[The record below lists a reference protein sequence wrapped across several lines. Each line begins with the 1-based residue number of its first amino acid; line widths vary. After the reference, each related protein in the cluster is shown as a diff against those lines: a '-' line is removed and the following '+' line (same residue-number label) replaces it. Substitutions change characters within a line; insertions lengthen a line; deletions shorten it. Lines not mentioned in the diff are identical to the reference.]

1 LYGFA
6 TELRTLAYTMPGGH
20 EDPLIRLSE
29 RMGRH
34 AQQQIDEDRS
44 RSNKHHAVTLPPLS
58 GGDDE
63 SVGRG
68 KTRPR
73 LRQNSHPDS
82 AEIGPLAG
90 WEQMTV
96 GLLRLRF
103 ATCVCLLAAAL
114 LMGAGGGFA
123 IADPGSSSSAA
134 NGDDGTN
141 AGAKKSKKPKD
152 ESGTDTKDGSPGSG
166 GQSGQ
171 PHSIDHEV
179 PKDDPGGTDTK
190 DRTKPHSALGAAV
203 ADPVAEG
210 PNEVAPV
217 SVAVPLVPN
226 EVAPVSVAVPLV
238 PNEVAPVSTALPPV
252 PDVVG
257 PVSDVNALV
266 EDMLTSV
273 TGAVVPLTQL
283 SDLYSFLLGVAKGA
297 SVSDVS
303 ALVQEMLH
311 SVVEAVVLLA
321 QVPADLSSFL
331 LDIAGVQSVVGGAGG
346 IHRPVLSAP
355 ADASVAS
362 RLPLG
367 LPPAGVSGV
376 PVTGEATGVVTLD
389 VNALGRASAMSGM
402 GPLVPDTAPPISAGS
417 SFRHVLGEILVPVSL
432 WALAVA
438 ALPGLGGLVMLFATG
453 TRLGYRQAKAGFAL
467 RAAGIASP
475 GAVALGVVR
484 SRSLVVIRPTALRV
498 VGPTVSNAGRLL
510 DEVA

>member
-1 LYGFA
+1 
-6 TELRTLAYTMPGGH
+6 M
-20 EDPLIRLSE
+20 
-29 RMGRH
+29 M
-34 AQQQIDEDRS
+34 
-44 RSNKHHAVTLPPLS
+44 
-58 GGDDE
+58 
-63 SVGRG
+63 
-68 KTRPR
+68 
-73 LRQNSHPDS
+73 
-82 AEIGPLAG
+82 
-90 WEQMTV
+90 V
-96 GLLRLRF
+96 GLLGLRF

-123 IADPGSSSSAA
+123 IADRGSSRSAA

-141 AGAKKSKKPKD
+141 AGAKKSKKPKH
-152 ESGTDTKDGSPGSG
+152 ESGADTKDGSPGSG

-171 PHSIDHEV
+171 PHSIDPKV
-179 PKDDPGGTDTK
+179 PKDEPGGTDTK

-210 PNEVAPV
+210 
-217 SVAVPLVPN
+217 PN

-283 SDLYSFLLGVAKGA
+283 QSDLYSFLLGIARGA

-331 LDIAGVQSVVGGAGG
+331 LDIAGVQSVVGGVGG

-376 PVTGEATGVVTLD
+376 PVTGEATGVATL
-389 VNALGRASAMSGM
+389 VALGRASAMSGM
-402 GPLVPDTAPPISAGS
+402 APLAPDTAPPISAGS

-432 WALAVA
+432 WALAVT
-438 ALPGLGGLVMLFATG
+438 ALPGVGGLVMLFATG

>member
-1 LYGFA
+1 
-6 TELRTLAYTMPGGH
+6 
-20 EDPLIRLSE
+20 
-29 RMGRH
+29 
-34 AQQQIDEDRS
+34 
-44 RSNKHHAVTLPPLS
+44 
-58 GGDDE
+58 
-63 SVGRG
+63 
-68 KTRPR
+68 
-73 LRQNSHPDS
+73 
-82 AEIGPLAG
+82 
-90 WEQMTV
+90 
-96 GLLRLRF
+96 
-103 ATCVCLLAAAL
+103 
-114 LMGAGGGFA
+114 
-123 IADPGSSSSAA
+123 
-134 NGDDGTN
+134 
-141 AGAKKSKKPKD
+141 
-152 ESGTDTKDGSPGSG
+152 
-166 GQSGQ
+166 
-171 PHSIDHEV
+171 
-179 PKDDPGGTDTK
+179 
-190 DRTKPHSALGAAV
+190 
-203 ADPVAEG
+203 
-210 PNEVAPV
+210 
-217 SVAVPLVPN
+217 
-226 EVAPVSVAVPLV
+226 
-238 PNEVAPVSTALPPV
+238 
-252 PDVVG
+252 
-257 PVSDVNALV
+257 LV

-331 LDIAGVQSVVGGAGG
+331 LDIAGVQSVVGGVGG